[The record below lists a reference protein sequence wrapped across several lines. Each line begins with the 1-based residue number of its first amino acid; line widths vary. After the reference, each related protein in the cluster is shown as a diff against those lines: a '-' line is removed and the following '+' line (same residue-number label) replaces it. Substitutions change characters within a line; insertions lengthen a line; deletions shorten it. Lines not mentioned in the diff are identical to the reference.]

1 MEDPVATCVHAVLTF
16 GWILIIFLTFSKKIV
31 YENTSK
37 QTSFFH
43 VKITN
48 RNLEISLVQIFLK
61 IFSEI
66 YCYLH
71 VPRNGENGD

>member
-37 QTSFFH
+37 TAH
-43 VKITN
+43 
-48 RNLEISLVQIFLK
+48 LVFQLIEV
-61 IFSEI
+61 SRSS
-66 YCYLH
+66 
-71 VPRNGENGD
+71 V